1 MFEEEILER
10 LREMHRSGMSY
21 DEIANTTGVARAAIG
36 FYISGAKPI
45 KNPTVNLLMK
55 VFPNCRIDLDGNCP
69 PETASALDQ
78 SEVQPVDEAKIR
90 KEAREDFRNQVI
102 KALITLDMRA
112 EDSLLALKTI
122 QNL

>member
-1 MFEEEILER
+1 MFEEEILQKMK
-10 LREMHRSGMSY
+10 EMHSSGMTY
-21 DEIANTTGVARAAIG
+21 EEISENTGISKAVVG
-36 FYISGAKPI
+36 FYISGARPI
-45 KNPTVNLLMK
+45 KNPSISLLMK

-69 PETASALDQ
+69 PETASASDQ
-78 SEVQPVDEAKIR
+78 SDVQPVDEAKIR